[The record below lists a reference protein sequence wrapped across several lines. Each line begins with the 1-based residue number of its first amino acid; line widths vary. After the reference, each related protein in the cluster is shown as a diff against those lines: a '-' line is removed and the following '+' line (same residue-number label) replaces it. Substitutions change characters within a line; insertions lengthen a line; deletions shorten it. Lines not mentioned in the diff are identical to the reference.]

1 MSSSPLNVAIPEI
14 AELQQN
20 AARLLQESLAQ
31 AGQTTIPAQ
40 LSTTDL
46 ELARSN
52 VKVLAFVQAMGLHGA
67 YRYLRDFI
75 ARQAIP
81 IKSVGE
87 FLDGW
92 LSTYGIAR
100 KPAYTAGGAVSGT
113 GLDGNLLAS
122 GSLLQA
128 GDGRQYRLTADA
140 PVSGGVVAGNIVA
153 LLAGASGNLAAGTSL
168 SLVSAQAGIDS
179 QFVVGS
185 DGISGGTDGEKDEE
199 AVFRLQQRLSNP
211 PLGGAPAD
219 YARWAM
225 ELPGITRAW
234 GVRNPAGP
242 TSAGVIIMADANVA
256 PGIPTAGQRKLVFD
270 YIRDPRRG
278 PPDELF
284 VILPTPKVIN
294 VKVRLSPDSAATRT
308 QMIAALQD
316 LFFRE
321 ATPGEAM
328 PMSHLV
334 EVISGVRGEFNHT
347 LMEPKVYS
355 GGFLTVDTFD
365 MLLVLG
371 PVEFV

>member
-1 MSSSPLNVAIPEI
+1 MSKSPLTVAIPQI
-14 AELQQN
+14 GELQQN

-52 VKVLAFVQAMGLHGA
+52 VKVLSFVQAVGLHGA

-81 IKSVGE
+81 IKSAGE

-92 LSTYGIAR
+92 LSTYGLSR
-100 KPAYTAGGAVSGT
+100 KAANAAGGAVSGT
-113 GLDGNLLAS
+113 GLNGNLLAS

-128 GDGRQYRLTADA
+128 GDGRQYRFTTDA
-140 PVSGGVVAGNIVA
+140 AVSAGVVAGSIVA
-153 LLAGASGNLAAGTSL
+153 LLAGAAGNLAAGTTL

-179 QFVVGS
+179 QFVVAA
-185 DGISGGTDGEKDEE
+185 DGVSGGTDVEKDEQ

-242 TSAGVIIMADANVA
+242 TSAGVIIMADANAA
-256 PGIPTAGQRKLVFD
+256 PGVPTAGQRKLVLD

-284 VILPTPKVIN
+284 VILPAAKIIN
-294 VKVRLSPDSAATRT
+294 VKVRLAPDSADTRL
-308 QMIAALQD
+308 QVIAALQD

-321 ATPGEAM
+321 ATPGQGM

-334 EVISGVRGEFNHT
+334 EVISGSRGEFNHT
-347 LMEPKVYS
+347 LMQPEVYS
-355 GGFLTVDTFD
+355 GGFLTVSTFD
-365 MLLVLG
+365 ELLVLG
-371 PVEFV
+371 TVEFV

>member
-1 MSSSPLNVAIPEI
+1 MSKSPLNVAIPQI
-14 AELQQN
+14 GELQQN

-31 AGQTTIPAQ
+31 AGQAAIPAQ
-40 LSTTDL
+40 LSTADL

-52 VKVLAFVQAMGLHGA
+52 TKVLAFVQAVGLHGA

-81 IKSVGE
+81 IKSAGE

-92 LSTYGIAR
+92 LSTYGLAR
-100 KPAYTAGGAVSGT
+100 KAANAAGGAVSGT

-128 GDGRQYRLTADA
+128 SDGRQYRFTADA
-140 PVSGGVVAGNIVA
+140 PASGGVVAGNIVA
-153 LLAGASGNLAAGTSL
+153 LLAGKAGNLAAGSTL
-168 SLVSAQAGIDS
+168 TLVSVQVGIDS
-179 QFVVGS
+179 QFVVGV
-185 DGISGGTDGEKDEE
+185 DGISGGTDVEKDEE

-242 TSAGVIIMADANVA
+242 TSAGVIIMADGNAA

-284 VILPTPKVIN
+284 VILPQARIVN
-294 VKVRLSPDSAATRT
+294 VKVRLSPDSADTRL
-308 QMIAALQD
+308 QVIAALQD

-321 ATPGEAM
+321 ATPGQGM

-334 EVISGVRGEFNHT
+334 EVISGTRGEFNHT
-347 LMEPKVYS
+347 LMEPEVYS
-355 GGFLTVDTFD
+355 GGFLSVDSFD
-365 MLLVLG
+365 ALLVLG
-371 PVEFV
+371 TVEFV

>member
-1 MSSSPLNVAIPEI
+1 MSSSPLNVAIPQI
-14 AELQQN
+14 TELQQN

-31 AGQTTIPAQ
+31 AGQTANPAQ
-40 LSTTDL
+40 LSTADL

-52 VKVLAFVQAMGLHGA
+52 TKVLAFVQAVGLHGA

-92 LSTYGIAR
+92 LATYKLPR
-100 KPAYTAGGAVSGT
+100 KPAYAASGAVSGT
-113 GLDGNLLAS
+113 GLDGNLLAA
-122 GSLLQA
+122 GSLVQA
-128 GDGRQYRLTADA
+128 GDGRQYRFTADV
-140 PVSGGVVAGNIVA
+140 PVSGGVVSGNLVA
-153 LLAGASGNLAAGTSL
+153 LLAGSAGNLAAGSTL
-168 SLVSAQAGIDS
+168 TLVSVQVGIDS
-179 QFVVGS
+179 QFVVGA
-185 DGISGGTDGEKDEE
+185 DGISGGVDVEKDEE

-242 TSAGVIIMADANVA
+242 TSAGVIIMADGNVA
-256 PGIPTAGQRKLVFD
+256 PGVPTAGQRKLVTD

-284 VILPTPKVIN
+284 VILPTPKVVN

-321 ATPGEAM
+321 ATPGQSM

-347 LMEPKVYS
+347 LMEPEVYS
-355 GGFLTVDTFD
+355 GGLLTVDTFD
-365 MLLVLG
+365 ELLVLG
-371 PVEFV
+371 TVEFV